1 MLKRLFILIC
11 CLIVLAGM
19 TALGL
24 DRWISWKTAPY
35 IYENVSQLPHREV
48 GVVLG
53 TSKYYR
59 TGERN
64 QYYLYRIQGALNAY
78 NSGKVNYLLLSGDNA
93 LQSYNEPRTM
103 RKDLIRAGV
112 DPADIV
118 LDYAGFRTLDSI
130 VRTRKV
136 FDTNDFTIITQRFH
150 CERALFIA
158 MHQGIEAQCFAVPS
172 PKNMLGIRIREI
184 AARMA
189 ALADLYI
196 FKSEP
201 RYLGPLIPIPPVSEI
216 PDKAPGYPAVTPQQL
231 QALSGQPAAV
241 RQVKPAAADGHHA
254 LAADCALL
262 AAFAGNPRVTPVSGN
277 LPVRPPH
284 VPSVINEAAA
294 NTAGHRDRN
303 DRLTLPGEIV
313 CPAEAAQIA
322 IHPPA
327 LPPQAAPGPAGMS
340 SAVR

>member
-1 MLKRLFILIC
+1 MLKRLFTLFC
-11 CLIVLAGM
+11 CLIVLAGA

-59 TGERN
+59 TGELN

-184 AARMA
+184 AARIA

-231 QALSGQPAAV
+231 QGLTEQPAVV
-241 RQVKPAAADGHHA
+241 RQATPTDADGYQAHA
-254 LAADCALL
+254 ANCSLL
-262 AAFAGNPRVTPVSGN
+262 AAFAGNPALSGPASGI
-277 LPVRPPH
+277 LPQRPP
-284 VPSVINEAAA
+284 EARVADNDAA
-294 NTAGHRDRN
+294 HRDRD
-303 DRLTLPGEIV
+303 DRQRLPWGIV
-313 CPAEAAQIA
+313 CPAPAEAAPVPVR
-322 IHPPA
+322 PPA
-327 LPPQAAPGPAGMS
+327 LPPGPAGTV
-340 SAVR
+340 SAAH

>member
-1 MLKRLFILIC
+1 MLKRLFTLIC
-11 CLIVLAGM
+11 CLILLAGV

-59 TGERN
+59 TGELN

-112 DPADIV
+112 DPANIV

-158 MHQGIEAQCFAVPS
+158 MHQGIEAQCYAVPS
-172 PKNMLGIRIREI
+172 PKNMMGIRVREV
-184 AARMA
+184 AARIA

-201 RYLGPLIPIPPVSEI
+201 RYLGPLIPIPPVTEI
-216 PDKAPGYPAVTPQQL
+216 PDKAPGYPAITPQQL
-231 QALSGQPAAV
+231 QELTKPPAPEPEINTAPPTDSPQPPAAN
-241 RQVKPAAADGHHA
+241 
-254 LAADCALL
+254 CALL
-262 AAFAGNPRVTPVSGN
+262 AAFAGKPLLPSVRLPEATSGVNRTRNNDASERPRGDSPRFPWGTDCPVTAEGTQG
-277 LPVRPPH
+277 LIRPP
-284 VPSVINEAAA
+284 A
-294 NTAGHRDRN
+294 
-303 DRLTLPGEIV
+303 
-313 CPAEAAQIA
+313 
-322 IHPPA
+322 
-327 LPPQAAPGPAGMS
+327 
-340 SAVR
+340 